1 MKKISA
7 IAAAAVLT
15 VCALSACSPK
25 TDYTEYISEMRSEI
39 YLYKD
44 DETDLKIY
52 CVRREQPYNAD
63 GICGD
68 MCDLIEIY
76 AQFANSCESVEISL
90 FDYFGEMSYQAV
102 DRQFFSSYSAP
113 AFLCDGVDVTLNI
126 DGNTKSVRALNVLD
140 SGVISCERA
149 LDCVMEHDR
158 ELFEALTSNGS
169 FAGEIYI
176 RLLYDEGCY
185 YYVGV
190 CDREKNITAYLLD
203 GGIGKVIAT
212 KNLKG

>member
-1 MKKISA
+1 MKKILA

-15 VCALSACSPK
+15 VCALSACSPQ
-25 TDYTEYISEMRSEI
+25 TDYTGYISEMRSEI

-113 AFLCDGVDVTLNI
+113 AFLSDGVDVTLNI

-212 KNLKG
+212 KKLKG

>member
-7 IAAAAVLT
+7 IAVAAVLP
-15 VCALSACSPK
+15 VCALSACSPQ

-76 AQFANSCESVEISL
+76 AQFANTCESVEISL

-212 KNLKG
+212 KKLKG

>member
-15 VCALSACSPK
+15 VCALSACSPQ

-76 AQFANSCESVEISL
+76 AQFANTCESVEISL

-212 KNLKG
+212 KKLKG

>member
-1 MKKISA
+1 MKKFLA
-7 IAAAAVLT
+7 VAAAGVLT
-15 VCALSACSPK
+15 VCTLSACSQK
-25 TDYTEYISEMRSEI
+25 KDYTQYISEIRSEI

-76 AQFANSCESVEISL
+76 AQFATTPESVEISL
-90 FDYFGEMSYQAV
+90 ADYFGEMSYQAV
-102 DRQFFSSYSAP
+102 DRQFFTSYSAP
-113 AFLCDGVDVTLNI
+113 ALSCEGVDVTLNI
-126 DGNTKSVRALNVLD
+126 DGNAKSVRALSVLD
-140 SGVISCERA
+140 SGVISYKKA
-149 LDCVMEHDR
+149 LDCVIEHDS
-158 ELFEALTSNGS
+158 ELFEGLALNGG

-185 YYVGV
+185 YYVGI

-212 KNLKG
+212 KQIRG